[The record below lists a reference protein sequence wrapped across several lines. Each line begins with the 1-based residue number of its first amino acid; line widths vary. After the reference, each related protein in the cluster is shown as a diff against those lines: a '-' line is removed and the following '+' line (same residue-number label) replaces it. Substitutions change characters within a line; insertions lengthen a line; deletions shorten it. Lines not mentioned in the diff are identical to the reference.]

1 MDFGGTSEGCYP
13 QTEYNSTRN
22 RFINHKHIIA
32 YFSAIDNTISEER
45 GIAMKTRAHYEKLF
59 ASYPDVVTLPEFQT
73 MLGGIGDSTARK
85 IMRANKVKHFYI
97 RCTYLIPKACV
108 IDYVLSND
116 YVEYSKTLKARV

>member
-1 MDFGGTSEGCYP
+1 MCKKAPFRLPFPHFSILTEILDFGGTSEGCYP
-13 QTEYNSTRN
+13 KTEHNSTRN

-32 YFSAIDNTISEER
+32 YSSAIDNTLSEKR

-85 IMRANKVKHFYI
+85 IMRANKVKHF
-97 RCTYLIPKACV
+97 
-108 IDYVLSND
+108 
-116 YVEYSKTLKARV
+116 

>member
-13 QTEYNSTRN
+13 HTEYNSTRN

-45 GIAMKTRAHYEKLF
+45 GIAMKIRAHYEKLF

-108 IDYVLSND
+108 IDYVLSED
-116 YVEYSKTLKARV
+116 YAKYSKTLKARV